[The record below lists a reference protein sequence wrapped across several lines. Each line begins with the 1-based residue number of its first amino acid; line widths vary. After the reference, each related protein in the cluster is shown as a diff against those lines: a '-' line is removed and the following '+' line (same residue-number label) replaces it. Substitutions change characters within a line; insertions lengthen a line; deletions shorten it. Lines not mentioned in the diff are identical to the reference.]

1 MFSNRLRGNL
11 TIWGILITVFFL
23 PIIVLG
29 VIFKLKELGWFWGA
43 VYILLAIYIVRTLY
57 PVL

>member
-29 VIFKLKELGWFWGA
+29 VIFRLKELGWFWGI